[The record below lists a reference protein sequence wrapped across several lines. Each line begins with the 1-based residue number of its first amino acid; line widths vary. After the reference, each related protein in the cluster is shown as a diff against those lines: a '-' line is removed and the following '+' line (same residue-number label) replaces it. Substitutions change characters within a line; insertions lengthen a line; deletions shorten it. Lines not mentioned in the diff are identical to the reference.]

1 MLQTTNSDR
10 SPTGFGGFR
19 IEFRSRLTAEHLRL
33 LEAELGLVPR
43 GEFWNYFN
51 SFKGGE
57 VGARQGGI
65 PLRFSASQVVPDVY
79 TIEAFPG
86 SEVSSSAVQAL
97 KSRVHSVVERIADLA
112 EAPANTAIHFFV
124 RHRGRPAGELYR
136 LRIGDGLVFERWT
149 SSGYIV
155 ATSDAWWVLA
165 GRFET
170 EVSEAD
176 AARVAGELEKQAK
189 ADAADV
195 LYEPA
200 LGFVDGPQPQMTRT
214 MTASMTS
221 QVQSNGLC

>member
-51 SFKGGE
+51 PFKGGE

-97 KSRVHSVVERIADLA
+97 KSRVHSVVERIADLGGSG
-112 EAPANTAIHFFV
+112 EHS
-124 RHRGRPAGELYR
+124 HSLLRPTSGP
-136 LRIGDGLVFERWT
+136 
-149 SSGYIV
+149 SSGR
-155 ATSDAWWVLA
+155 ALPLA
-165 GRFET
+165 DRR
-170 EVSEAD
+170 
-176 AARVAGELEKQAK
+176 RVGLREM
-189 ADAADV
+189 DF
-195 LYEPA
+195 
-200 LGFVDGPQPQMTRT
+200 LGIHCRD
-214 MTASMTS
+214 
-221 QVQSNGLC
+221 L